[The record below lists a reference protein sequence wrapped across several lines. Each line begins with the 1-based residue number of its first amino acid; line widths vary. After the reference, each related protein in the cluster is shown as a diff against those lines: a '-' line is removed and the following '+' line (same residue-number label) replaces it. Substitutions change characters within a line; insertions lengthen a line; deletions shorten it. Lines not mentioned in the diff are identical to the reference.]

1 MVLSPSVRELKSHRD
16 LFISLGLFGSLCIHS
31 LLFSPLPSP
40 LPCSFLFSDTPPPP
54 VPFALRA
61 AGQGEHPILSALL
74 SPALPPKSL
83 SSPLASC
90 LSFMSF
96 LAWLCLSLKS
106 TLLFFFTLNPHHSL
120 HPDTLILT
128 LSSRIR
134 TSYVTQILQFERFF
148 RMVPINV
155 SMLKPSSH
163 TCLIQHISSINLSI
177 YMKT

>member
-54 VPFALRA
+54 VLFALRA
-61 AGQGEHPILSALL
+61 ACQGEHPILSALL

-83 SSPLASC
+83 PSPLASC
-90 LSFMSF
+90 LSSMSF

-106 TLLFFFTLNPHHSL
+106 TLLLFYMKSHHSL

-148 RMVPINV
+148 GWFP
-155 SMLKPSSH
+155 
-163 TCLIQHISSINLSI
+163 
-177 YMKT
+177 